1 MKIIKNIISASVS
14 LILLLSLINL
24 STIYSQQPKFSSNK
38 ELKIYILTDLE
49 GVSGVVTFQNHSYS
63 TGKYYEQ
70 SKILLTKEINAALE
84 GLLEE
89 GVSEIRILDGHGSG
103 GINIDY
109 IHPEA
114 QVILGRYPG
123 GLFTLDSSFDALV
136 IIGQHAMSNAPN
148 GNLAHSFSSRTI
160 NNIWLNG
167 KLIGEIGAMVL
178 YASHFNVP
186 TIFLSGDD
194 VACNEIKEII
204 PNIETAAVKEGLGLN
219 VALNLSP
226 EKARRKIKEGIKK
239 AVRKINKMELYKV
252 DPPYEVVIEYKNPES
267 AERKA
272 KSRGWKRIDSLKCVY
287 RTDDYFSIRW

>member
-1 MKIIKNIISASVS
+1 MKVIRTIILDLAC
-14 LILLLSLINL
+14 LILILSLINF
-24 STIYSQQPKFSSNK
+24 STIYSQQPQFSSNK

-70 SKILLTKEINAALE
+70 SKILLTKEINAAVE

-89 GVSEIRILDGHGSG
+89 GVSEIIVLDGHGSG
-103 GINIDY
+103 GVNIDY

-136 IIGQHAMSNAPN
+136 IIGQHAMSNAQN

-167 KLIGEIGAMVL
+167 KLIGETGAMVL

-194 VACNEIKEII
+194 AACNEIKEII
-204 PNIETAAVKEGLGLN
+204 PNIETAAVKKGLGLN

-226 EKARRKIKEGIKK
+226 ERAREKIKEGIKR
-239 AVRKINKMELYKV
+239 AVRKIDKMKLYKV
-252 DPPYEVVIEYKNPES
+252 DSPYEVVIEYKNPES

-272 KSRGWKRIDSLKCVY
+272 KSQGWKRIDSLKCVY
-287 RTDDYFSIRW
+287 KTDDYLSIRW